1 MSKEEHPVVIGIG
14 AGTDPA
20 SVRAT
25 MEKLSGVIPLRCFT
39 HPDNRDIFSG
49 FDVVYAAA
57 PEEALVQ
64 ALFSGEIDAAVRGTL
79 PSNQTLSALKRTF
92 NVSRLERIAFLE
104 TPGGDRFLLAPV
116 GVDEGWT
123 VDDKISLVAQARRMA
138 PVFGVN
144 DRVAVLS
151 GGRLGDVGRHPVVD
165 RTIRDAEEVAC
176 RTGADHA
183 EILIESAVPSHGIII
198 APDGIS
204 GNLIFRTLCLLGGG
218 VGHGAPVVNIDRIFV
233 DTSRASSDY
242 SNSVFIANS
251 LFKIY

>member
-1 MSKEEHPVVIGIG
+1 MVIGIG

-25 MEKLSGVIPLRCFT
+25 LEKLSGIIPLRCFT

-49 FDVVYAAA
+49 FDAVFAPV

-64 ALFSGEIDAAVRGTL
+64 ALFSGEIDAAVRGSL
-79 PSNQTLSALKRTF
+79 PSSSTLAALKRAAG
-92 NVSRLERIAFLE
+92 VPRLERIAFLE
-104 TPGGDRFLLAPV
+104 TADGVRFLLAPV

-123 VDDKISLVAQARRMA
+123 VDEKTSLIAQARRMA
-138 PVFGVN
+138 PAFGVT
-144 DRVAVLS
+144 DRTAVLS

-165 RTIRDAEEVAC
+165 RTIMDAEEVAA

-183 EILIESAVPSHGIII
+183 EILIENAVGSHGVVI

-218 VGHGAPVVNIDRIFV
+218 IAHGAPVANIDRIFV

-242 SNSVFIANS
+242 LNSVFIANS
-251 LFKIY
+251 LFKKY

>member
-1 MSKEEHPVVIGIG
+1 MVIGIG

-25 MEKLSGVIPLRCFT
+25 MEHLSGIIPLRCFT
-39 HPDNRDIFSG
+39 HPDNRDFFSG
-49 FDVVYAAA
+49 FDAVYSPV

-64 ALFSGEIDAAVRGTL
+64 ALFSGGIDAAVRGSL
-79 PSNQTLSALKRTF
+79 PSNSTLSALKR
-92 NVSRLERIAFLE
+92 VAGVPCLERIAFLE
-104 TPGGDRFLLAPV
+104 TADGIRFLLAPV

-123 VDDKISLVAQARRMA
+123 VDEKVSLIARAQRMA
-138 PVFGVN
+138 PAFGVS
-144 DRVAVLS
+144 DRAAVLS

-165 RTIRDAEEVAC
+165 RTITDAEEVAA

-183 EILIESAVPSHGIII
+183 EILIESAVSSHGIII

-218 VGHGAPVVNIDRIFV
+218 IAHGAPVANIDRIYV

-251 LFKIY
+251 LFKK